1 MISMLLE
8 QRSKKSVQKKTVGL
22 GIKALQYWTETLFTI
37 EVTSYGL
44 NDYKKVREG
53 VDIIFTISKEAM
65 KTY

>member
-1 MISMLLE
+1 MLLE

-44 NDYKKVREG
+44 NDYKKYE
-53 VDIIFTISKEAM
+53 KELILFSRFP
-65 KTY
+65 KKQ

>member
-1 MISMLLE
+1 MLLE
-8 QRSKKSVQKKTVGL
+8 QRSKKICRKKKTVGL

-44 NDYKKVREG
+44 NDYKKVQEG